1 MATQSAHGLE
11 PEASDL
17 RPGIPETPGR
27 PRRHTLPASELRC
40 LTPEDATS
48 VFEIER
54 EAFIS
59 VLGICPLYLD
69 EVKHFLTL
77 CPELSLGWF
86 QEGRLVAFIIGSLWD
101 QERLTQVRAGWG
113 WDAQPLES
121 LWKGGCHPQ
130 ALASLAQREAEEPR
144 GWNFFLWSSAGSKRL
159 TSSGLKGLHEGP
171 SMGWRVEFPIWG
183 PPRVGREPRLEA
195 LRRHLLSAGWG

>member
-1 MATQSAHGLE
+1 MGGWENPPGLL
-11 PEASDL
+11 S
-17 RPGIPETPGR
+17 
-27 PRRHTLPASELRC
+27 RC
-40 LTPEDATS
+40 LVRGGQRPVTSPATPPPA
-48 VFEIER
+48 
-54 EAFIS
+54 AFIS